1 MFVLL
6 DCARNNED
14 FIKLRFVIL
23 RLCSMHL

>member
-1 MFVLL
+1 MFVFL